1 MKYGICLLNIAPLR
15 KEADDRSEMVSQVLF
30 GEHFTIIDELK
41 NWSYIRLDYDLYE
54 GWIDKKQYEIISEYD
69 YNLINKSIPHYSG
82 ELVDFLSIN
91 NSQLMMLSL
100 GAKLPNYHEKKFMV
114 NLQNFSF
121 DGSVFNIQF
130 NKKHIINIAYMYLNT
145 PYLWGGKTPFG
156 IDCSGFTQMV
166 YKLGGYY
173 LNRDASQQA
182 KQGSTLNFLEE
193 SEAGDLAFFDNANGE
208 ITHVGI
214 LIGNEQI
221 IHASGKVR
229 IDYIDHSGIF
239 NKETK
244 KHTHKLRLIKQ
255 LIS

>member
-1 MKYGICLLNIAPLR
+1 MQYGICLLNIAPLR

-30 GEHFTIIDELK
+30 GEHFEIIDEQK
-41 NWSYIRLDYDLYE
+41 NWSLIRLNYDQYE
-54 GWIDKKQYEIISEYD
+54 GWIDKKQYEIISKFD
-69 YNLINKSIPHYSG
+69 YNLINQSIPHYSG

-91 NSQLMMLSL
+91 NSQLLTLSL
-100 GAKLPNYHEKKFMV
+100 GASLPNYHQKKFLI
-114 NLQNFSF
+114 NQQNFSF
-121 DGSVFNIQF
+121 DGSVFNVQL
-130 NKKHIINIAYMYLNT
+130 NKKHLINIAFMYLNT

-166 YKLGGYY
+166 YKLCGYY
-173 LNRDASQQA
+173 LNRDTSQQA
-182 KQGSTLNFLEE
+182 IQGQTLNFLEE
-193 SEAGDLAFFDNANGE
+193 SKPGDLAFFDNVNGE
-208 ITHVGI
+208 IIHVGI

-255 LIS
+255 IIS